1 MQPGFCLDTD
11 RRNKRR
17 RGRCD
22 GITQGNREREGGR
35 ENGRR
40 ESSGLERARGGGRNV
55 RGKLEDIGY
64 TQNVL
69 GITRDWDDEEISS
82 LGRSMLYGCEGRGKD
97 GRGEERR
104 EQGRED
110 EIYRIFEIPVHSA
123 CRTRRLHFS
132 PRKPPLSLSLS
143 LSRSIYLSIYL
154 LVYLLLSF
162 SLLLSVRFLFSVFRF
177 FFRFPVLSFSL
188 SVSVSPL
195 TGLSFFFVLPR

>member
-22 GITQGNREREGGR
+22 GITQGNRERDGGR

-132 PRKPPLSLSLS
+132 PRKPSLSLSLS
-143 LSRSIYLSIYL
+143 LSLDLSIYLSIYL
-154 LVYLLLSF
+154 LVYLLLSLCSSPF
-162 SLLLSVRFLFSVFRF
+162 ASYFRSSV
-177 FFRFPVLSFSL
+177 SFSGFRCSL
-188 SVSVSPL
+188 S
-195 TGLSFFFVLPR
+195 LSLSLSLH